1 MYKITQEMCLKFLP
15 DAFMYSL
22 RGECVLPITT
32 IVKYPVLLSSWATDL
47 CGAQSFKGSVISL
60 FIGLVG
66 SLGSTT
72 EITRVDV
79 CGGAISMTSMIWDL

>member
-1 MYKITQEMCLKFLP
+1 MCLKFLP

-22 RGECVLPITT
+22 RGECVLRIAA
-32 IVKYPVLLSSWATDL
+32 IVKLPVLLPSWAGATDL
-47 CGAQSFKGSVISL
+47 CGAQAFNGSVISL

-72 EITRVDV
+72 ESTRVDV
-79 CGGAISMTSMIWDL
+79 CGGAISMTSIIWDL